1 MDVFYVA
8 LMLIAVGSCFLC
20 FYRAVVGPT
29 IPDRMVAID
38 ILGTLVVSVTG
49 ILALAF
55 GLDYLIDIALAWV
68 FLSFVGTLTLA
79 KYLAGR
85 QLDD

>member
-1 MDVFYVA
+1 MDVLLVA
-8 LMLIAVGSCFLC
+8 LVLISVGSCFLC
-20 FYRAVVGPT
+20 FYRAAAGPT

-38 ILGTLVVSVTG
+38 ILGTLVVGVTALLSV
-49 ILALAF
+49 LY
-55 GLDYLIDIALAWV
+55 GLDYLLDISLAWV

-85 QLDD
+85 PLDE